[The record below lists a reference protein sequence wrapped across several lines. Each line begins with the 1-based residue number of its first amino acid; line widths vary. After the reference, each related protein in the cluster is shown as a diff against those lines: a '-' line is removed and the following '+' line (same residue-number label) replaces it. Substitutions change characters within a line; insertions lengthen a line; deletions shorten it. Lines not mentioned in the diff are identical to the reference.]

1 MTGRGGS
8 ASVRVKAGLDDMAV
22 HVCGN
27 LMNHNS
33 MYLVDV
39 WPGMDRGGDGGGR
52 GHFPS
57 TTNLDSSSKTQ
68 DVCSIFTFI
77 WRYSVVMR
85 VELKS
90 LWHMARVWVCT
101 TYSTTKQR
109 EDPASTP

>member
-39 WPGMDRGGDGGGR
+39 WPGMDRGGDGGGEA
-52 GHFPS
+52 
-57 TTNLDSSSKTQ
+57 
-68 DVCSIFTFI
+68 IFRPLPT
-77 WRYSVVMR
+77 WTR
-85 VELKS
+85 V
-90 LWHMARVWVCT
+90 
-101 TYSTTKQR
+101 QR
-109 EDPASTP
+109 HKMCVQFLLSFGDILLLCGLS

>member
-39 WPGMDRGGDGGGR
+39 WPGMDRGGDGGERPFSVHYQPGLEFKDTR
-52 GHFPS
+52 RVF
-57 TTNLDSSSKTQ
+57 NLYFHLE
-68 DVCSIFTFI
+68 IFCC
-77 WRYSVVMR
+77 Y
-85 VELKS
+85 
-90 LWHMARVWVCT
+90 AG
-101 TYSTTKQR
+101 
-109 EDPASTP
+109 